1 MRKNL
6 ILLILI
12 ILPLLSVFAQQLQ
25 LPEKPSPAKM
35 VNDFAEV
42 LSAEEQQALEQK
54 LVTYY
59 DSTSTQVVIVTLAT
73 LDGYPI
79 EDYGLK
85 LAREW
90 GIGQEGKDNGLLIL
104 VVRDDR
110 KMRIE
115 VGYGMEATVPD
126 VMAKRII
133 SNIMAPEFKQGN
145 YYAGLDNATTA
156 IIQLSKGE
164 FKMEESD
171 KDGSTGESVITMLVI
186 LFVIFFLGRFFGGG
200 KNKRGSGYTGYSSR
214 GYYSGGGFGGSSSS
228 GFDFGGGGFGGGG
241 ASGDW

>member
-1 MRKNL
+1 M
-6 ILLILI
+6 
-12 ILPLLSVFAQQLQ
+12 
-25 LPEKPSPAKM
+25 
-35 VNDFAEV
+35 
-42 LSAEEQQALEQK
+42 LSASEQQSLEQK
-54 LVTYY
+54 LVSYY
-59 DSTSTQVVIVTLAT
+59 DSTSTQIVVVTLAT

-79 EDYGLK
+79 EDYSIK

-90 GIGQEGKDNGLLIL
+90 GIGQKGKDNGLLIL
-104 VVRDDR
+104 VARDDR

-115 VGYGMEATVPD
+115 VGYGLEATVPD

-156 IIQLSKGE
+156 IIQLSQGE
-164 FKMEESD
+164 FKMEEGD
-171 KDGSTGESVITMLVI
+171 NGGSAGESFIIFLVI

-200 KNKRGSGYTGYSSR
+200 RNRRDGGYTGYSSR
-214 GYYSGGGFGGSSSS
+214 GYYTGGGFGGSSSS